1 MAICV
6 QPPLCCMASFQDACL
21 AFGMFVRIPVR
32 GCLLGLRLVR
42 WGSMSLHG
50 LCGGLCHIR
59 YSMGGSRC
67 APPQRLCI
75 PGAKL
80 FGEGGQ
86 LPYLHTA
93 PPSIPRVMMP
103 PTERFGIWG
112 SGERLSELATSTS
125 QGGENPCWWGHPLT
139 KGQSDLGVIEWGQ
152 RGGRRW
158 PHRVQMSAPL
168 QFCVGV
174 RHH

>member
-1 MAICV
+1 MHGERLARTHMGYASQSLQNNGQVGLSCMV
-6 QPPLCCMASFQDACL
+6 RRHVPPSTFDHGWESMCSASKAVYRVRTCM
-21 AFGMFVRIPVR
+21 V
-32 GCLLGLRLVR
+32 
-42 WGSMSLHG
+42 
-50 LCGGLCHIR
+50 
-59 YSMGGSRC
+59 
-67 APPQRLCI
+67 
-75 PGAKL
+75 
-80 FGEGGQ
+80 GGQ
-86 LPYLHTA
+86 LPYLPTA

-139 KGQSDLGVIEWGQ
+139 KGQSDLGLIEWGQ

-158 PHRVQMSAPL
+158 PHRVQLSPPL
-168 QFCVGV
+168 HFGVGF